1 MRSSWTTQQDLVW
14 KGVEEEAQAQS
25 VRDDT
30 IVPSYPME
38 LRLCSEGAL
47 ELWVNVGNGTVVLE
61 IITLEDDHSTSESL
75 SRMEH
80 RPACPSLS
88 LQS

>member
-14 KGVEEEAQAQS
+14 KGVEGEDQAQL
-25 VRDDT
+25 VRDDM

-61 IITLEDDHSTSESL
+61 IATLEDEHTSK
-75 SRMEH
+75 
-80 RPACPSLS
+80 
-88 LQS
+88 